1 MSSIAD
7 MPSLFARCVQLGLAC
22 IPREYPHASQGMLL
36 SAADVR
42 TPRELWPV
50 FFGCYDWHS
59 AVHNH
64 WQLVRALRVMPGAPW
79 AGDAAALLSSQLQ
92 PEKLTREAEYLD
104 RFVGFEMPYGIAW
117 LLTLC
122 AEVEMMARTDAILAE
137 QARGW
142 GAGLA
147 PLHAIACRNTIAY
160 WRALVVP
167 NRAGAHANT
176 AFAAGL
182 MLDAVRLQ
190 RAAQSGGIEDAIR
203 AYFDRSV
210 RVAPRID
217 IHAEPLG
224 YDFISPSLCEA
235 DLASRLMDEHV
246 FRAWVT
252 QACVHVRNLQPPVPA
267 RPEDG
272 QQSHFDG
279 LNISRAWMLR
289 RIASRLRSDDAWQ
302 ADLLRAADAHAAAG
316 LSGASHL
323 HYSGQHWLGS
333 FAMYLLTMDWNAA
346 DRATT

>member
-1 MSSIAD
+1 
-7 MPSLFARCVQLGLAC
+7 MPSLLTRCVQLGLAC

-42 TPRELWPV
+42 TPREMWPV

-64 WQLVRALRVMPGAPW
+64 WQLVRALRVMPAAPW
-79 AGDAAALLSSQLQ
+79 GGEAIALLDSQLQ
-92 PEKLTREAEYLD
+92 PEKLAREAAYLD
-104 RFVGFEMPYGIAW
+104 RFATFEMPYGIAW

-122 AEVEMMARTDAILAE
+122 AEVEALASSDSVHAEHARQWRI
-137 QARGW
+137 
-142 GAGLA
+142 GLG

-160 WRALVVP
+160 WRNLVVP

-182 MLDAVRLQ
+182 MLDAVRSL
-190 RAAQSGGIEDAIR
+190 RTASGAEIEDGIR
-203 AYFDRSV
+203 AYFDRWV

-217 IHAEPLG
+217 ISVEPLG

-235 DLASRLMDEHV
+235 DLASRLMDERT
-246 FRAWVT
+246 FRDWVV
-252 QACVHVRNLQPPVPA
+252 QACAHVGGLQPPVPVK
-267 RPEDG
+267 PEDG

-279 LNISRAWMLR
+279 LNLSRAWMLR
-289 RIASRLRSDDAWQ
+289 RIASRLRSDGAWH
-302 ADLLRAADAHAAAG
+302 ADLLTAAAAHAAAG
-316 LSGASHL
+316 LAGASHL

-333 FAMYLLTMDWNAA
+333 FAMYLLTLGWDAA
-346 DRATT
+346 DRAET